1 MVCHSKLLFSV
12 CKAALMPRPSLLF
25 SVLSTDFLR
34 SQRKQSRTAHSA
46 HLIFSVLWATEAVRT
61 PPPPAIYFQRTMGK
75 VKKQS
80 DNGIKKI
87 LMKEKSLAM
96 KKKRE
101 ADSYHEAPEP
111 TSTAQARKDFAA
123 NEFRKAMVTEAA
135 PIQTSQFLSYNNA
148 LGPPFRVWL
157 DTNFINFSMQNK
169 IDIVQGLMD
178 CLLAKVIP
186 CICDC
191 VVAELEKLGKKF
203 RIALRLARD
212 KRFERLTCEG
222 RYADDCVV
230 RTVTQH
236 PIYIVATCDQELK
249 RRLRKIPG
257 VPIMYIAK
265 HRYTIERLPEAY
277 GAPA

>member
-1 MVCHSKLLFSV
+1 
-12 CKAALMPRPSLLF
+12 
-25 SVLSTDFLR
+25 
-34 SQRKQSRTAHSA
+34 
-46 HLIFSVLWATEAVRT
+46 
-61 PPPPAIYFQRTMGK
+61 MGK
-75 VKKQS
+75 VKRQ
-80 DNGIKKI
+80 DNHAIKKI

-101 ADSYHEAPEP
+101 AESYHESPEP
-111 TSTAQARKDFAA
+111 NTTKQATKDYAA
-123 NEFRKAMVTEAA
+123 VLFRKAQVTQAA
-135 PIQTSQFLSYNNA
+135 PMHTAHFLSYNTA
-148 LGPPFRVWL
+148 LGPPYRIWL

-169 IDIVQGLMD
+169 LDIVQSLMD

-191 VVAELEKLGKKF
+191 VFAELEKLGKKF
-203 RIALRLARD
+203 RIALKLARD
-212 KRFERLTCEG
+212 KRFERLTCDSK
-222 RYADDCVV
+222 YADDCVV

-249 RRLRKIPG
+249 RRLRKVPG
-257 VPIMYIAK
+257 VPIMYISK

>member
-1 MVCHSKLLFSV
+1 
-12 CKAALMPRPSLLF
+12 
-25 SVLSTDFLR
+25 
-34 SQRKQSRTAHSA
+34 
-46 HLIFSVLWATEAVRT
+46 
-61 PPPPAIYFQRTMGK
+61 MGK
-75 VKKQS
+75 VKKQA
-80 DNGIKKI
+80 DHAIKKI

-101 ADSYHEAPEP
+101 AESYHEKPESN
-111 TSTAQARKDFAA
+111 TTKQATKDYAA
-123 NEFRKAMVTEAA
+123 VLYRKAQMTQAA
-135 PIQTSQFLSYNNA
+135 PTQTTQFLSYNTA
-148 LGPPFRVWL
+148 LGPPYRIWL

-191 VVAELEKLGKKF
+191 VFAELEKLGKKF
-203 RIALRLARD
+203 RIALKLARD
-212 KRFERLTCEG
+212 KRFERLTCDSK
-222 RYADDCVV
+222 YADDCVV

-236 PIYIVATCDQELK
+236 PIYIVATCDHELK
-249 RRLRKIPG
+249 RRLRKVPG

-277 GAPA
+277 GAPQ

>member
-1 MVCHSKLLFSV
+1 
-12 CKAALMPRPSLLF
+12 
-25 SVLSTDFLR
+25 
-34 SQRKQSRTAHSA
+34 
-46 HLIFSVLWATEAVRT
+46 
-61 PPPPAIYFQRTMGK
+61 MGK
-75 VKKQS
+75 VKNQAQHA
-80 DNGIKKI
+80 IKKV
-87 LMKEKSLAM
+87 LMKEKKISV

-101 ADSYHEAPEP
+101 ADSYHEEPE
-111 TSTAQARKDFAA
+111 SIMHGSIRKDAA
-123 NEFRKAMVTEAA
+123 AVDFVKSSVTTVE
-135 PIQTSQFLSYNNA
+135 PIASHQFLSYNNA
-148 LGPPFRVWL
+148 LKPPFRIWL

-169 IDIVQGLMD
+169 IEIVQGLMD

-191 VVAELEKLGKKF
+191 VFAELEKLGKKF
-203 RIALRLARD
+203 RIALKIARD
-212 KRFERLTCEG
+212 PRFERLTCDG

-257 VPIMYIAK
+257 VPIMYISK
-265 HRYTIERLPEAY
+265 HRYTIERLPEAF

>member
-1 MVCHSKLLFSV
+1 
-12 CKAALMPRPSLLF
+12 
-25 SVLSTDFLR
+25 
-34 SQRKQSRTAHSA
+34 
-46 HLIFSVLWATEAVRT
+46 
-61 PPPPAIYFQRTMGK
+61 MGK
-75 VKKQS
+75 VKKQA
-80 DNGIKKI
+80 GHAIKKI

-101 ADSYHEAPEP
+101 ADSYHDTPES
-111 TSTAQARKDFAA
+111 TVTAQARKDLAA
-123 NEFRKAMVTEAA
+123 VEYRKSQVTQAA
-135 PIQTSQFLSYNNA
+135 PAQTSSFLSYNNA
-148 LGPPFRVWL
+148 LGPPFRIWL

-191 VVAELEKLGKKF
+191 VFAELEKLGKKF
-203 RIALRLARD
+203 RIALRIARD
-212 KRFERLTCEG
+212 KRFERLTCEA

-230 RTVTQH
+230 RTVTEH
-236 PIYIVATCDQELK
+236 PVYIVATCDQELK
-249 RRLRKIPG
+249 RRIRKIPG
-257 VPIMYIAK
+257 VPIMYISK

>member
-1 MVCHSKLLFSV
+1 
-12 CKAALMPRPSLLF
+12 
-25 SVLSTDFLR
+25 
-34 SQRKQSRTAHSA
+34 
-46 HLIFSVLWATEAVRT
+46 
-61 PPPPAIYFQRTMGK
+61 
-75 VKKQS
+75 
-80 DNGIKKI
+80 
-87 LMKEKSLAM
+87 MKEKSLAH

-101 ADSYHEAPEP
+101 ADSYHEVPEANI
-111 TSTAQARKDFAA
+111 TEQSKKDPAA
-123 NEFRKAMVTEAA
+123 VAFRKAQVTVAA
-135 PIQTSQFLSYNNA
+135 PTQTSHFLSYNEA
-148 LGPPFRVWL
+148 LGPPFRIWL

-191 VVAELEKLGKKF
+191 VFAELEKLGKKF

-212 KRFERLTCEG
+212 RRFHRLTCDG
-222 RYADDCVV
+222 KYADDCVV
-230 RTVTQH
+230 KTVMQH